1 MELKNIISET
11 LNEIEK
17 MAKTIDN
24 GFNTAQKTPS
34 FFKTPPHLQNTP
46 NPKNANAPLES
57 KNAAKIETQEK
68 ITEEKEEE
76 LKEIITEE
84 IVQEKITEEKEEE
97 LKEIIT
103 EEIVQEKITEEKEE
117 ESKEIITEEI
127 TPKTPTQETPTQVL
141 IPNERVFL
149 KGLLERTLVLFKG
162 MQALE
167 EKEVLKR
174 LDLVAR
180 FLQYQLSVLE
190 KRLESLE
197 RENTE

>member
-24 GFNTAQKTPS
+24 NFDAAQKTPS
-34 FFKTPPHLQNTP
+34 FFKTPPYLQNT
-46 NPKNANAPLES
+46 KNAETPPMSNTEP

-68 ITEEKEEE
+68 ITEGN
-76 LKEIITEE
+76 
-84 IVQEKITEEKEEE
+84 TEEKEEAP
-97 LKEIIT
+97 
-103 EEIVQEKITEEKEE
+103 
-117 ESKEIITEEI
+117 EIITEEI
-127 TPKTPTQETPTQVL
+127 TPKNPTQVL
-141 IPNERVFL
+141 ISNERVFL
-149 KGLLERTLVLFKG
+149 KGLLERTLVLLKG

-167 EKEVLKR
+167 EKEALKR
-174 LDLVAR
+174 LDLVSC
-180 FLQYQLSVLE
+180 FLQYQLSALE

>member
-17 MAKTIDN
+17 MAKTIDD
-24 GFNTAQKTPS
+24 GFNMVQKTPS
-34 FFKTPPHLQNTP
+34 FFKTPPDLQNTP
-46 NPKNANAPLES
+46 NPKNANTPLEP

-68 ITEEKEEE
+68 ITEEKEEA
-76 LKEIITEE
+76 KEIITEE
-84 IVQEKITEEKEEE
+84 IAQEN
-97 LKEIIT
+97 
-103 EEIVQEKITEEKEE
+103 
-117 ESKEIITEEI
+117 
-127 TPKTPTQETPTQVL
+127 PTQVL
-141 IPNERVFL
+141 IPNERIFL
-149 KGLLERTLVLFKG
+149 KNLLERTLVLFKG

-167 EKEVLKR
+167 EKEAMKR

-180 FLQYQLSVLE
+180 FLQYQLSTLE

>member
-24 GFNTAQKTPS
+24 NFDAAQKTPS
-34 FFKTPPHLQNTP
+34 FFKTPPYLQNAKNAETP
-46 NPKNANAPLES
+46 PMSNTEPKNAT
-57 KNAAKIETQEK
+57 KIETQEK
-68 ITEEKEEE
+68 ITEEN
-76 LKEIITEE
+76 
-84 IVQEKITEEKEEE
+84 TEEKEEAP
-97 LKEIIT
+97 
-103 EEIVQEKITEEKEE
+103 
-117 ESKEIITEEI
+117 EIITEEI
-127 TPKTPTQETPTQVL
+127 TPQTPKQAP
-141 IPNERVFL
+141 ISNERVFL
-149 KGLLERTLVLFKG
+149 KSLLERTLVLFQG

-167 EKEVLKR
+167 EKDALKR

>member
-24 GFNTAQKTPS
+24 NFDATQKTPS
-34 FFKTPPHLQNTP
+34 FFKTPPYLQNA
-46 NPKNANAPLES
+46 KNAETPPMSNTEP

-68 ITEEKEEE
+68 ITEEN
-76 LKEIITEE
+76 
-84 IVQEKITEEKEEE
+84 TEEKEEE
-97 LKEIIT
+97 APEIII
-103 EEIVQEKITEEKEE
+103 EEIVQEN
-117 ESKEIITEEI
+117 
-127 TPKTPTQETPTQVL
+127 PTQVL
-141 IPNERVFL
+141 ISSERVFL
-149 KGLLERTLVLFKG
+149 KGLLERTLVLLKG

-167 EKEVLKR
+167 EKEALKR

-180 FLQYQLSVLE
+180 FLQYQLSMLE

>member
-1 MELKNIISET
+1 MAGRMELKNIISET

-24 GFNTAQKTPS
+24 NFDAAQKTPS

-46 NPKNANAPLES
+46 NPKNANTPLEP

-68 ITEEKEEE
+68 ITEEN
-76 LKEIITEE
+76 TEE
-84 IVQEKITEEKEEE
+84 NTEEKEEAQG
-97 LKEIIT
+97 II
-103 EEIVQEKITEEKEE
+103 I
-117 ESKEIITEEI
+117 EEI
-127 TPKTPTQETPTQVL
+127 TPKNPTQVL
-141 IPNERVFL
+141 ISNERVFL
-149 KGLLERTLVLFKG
+149 KNLLERTLVLLKG

-167 EKEVLKR
+167 EEKALER

>member
-24 GFNTAQKTPS
+24 NFDAAQKTPS
-34 FFKTPPHLQNTP
+34 FFKTPPYLQNTLDP
-46 NPKNANAPLES
+46 QNANVPLEP

-68 ITEEKEEE
+68 ITEEKEEAP
-76 LKEIITEE
+76 EIITEE
-84 IVQEKITEEKEEE
+84 IAQEN
-97 LKEIIT
+97 
-103 EEIVQEKITEEKEE
+103 
-117 ESKEIITEEI
+117 
-127 TPKTPTQETPTQVL
+127 PTQVL
-141 IPNERVFL
+141 ISNERVFL

-167 EKEVLKR
+167 EKEAMKR

-180 FLQYQLSVLE
+180 FLQYQLSTLE

>member
-17 MAKTIDN
+17 MAKTIDD

-34 FFKTPPHLQNTP
+34 FFKTPSHLQNTP
-46 NPKNANAPLES
+46 NPKNANTPLES
-57 KNAAKIETQEK
+57 KNATKIETQEK

-76 LKEIITEE
+76 
-84 IVQEKITEEKEEE
+84 VP
-97 LKEIIT
+97 
-103 EEIVQEKITEEKEE
+103 
-117 ESKEIITEEI
+117 EIITEEI
-127 TPKTPTQETPTQVL
+127 TPKNPTQVL
-141 IPNERVFL
+141 ISSERVFL
-149 KGLLERTLVLFKG
+149 KNLLERTLVLFQG

-167 EKEVLKR
+167 EKEAMKR

-197 RENTE
+197 REDTE

>member
-24 GFNTAQKTPS
+24 NFDAAQKTPS
-34 FFKTPPHLQNTP
+34 FFKTPPYLQNTP
-46 NPKNANAPLES
+46 LEPKNAT
-57 KNAAKIETQEK
+57 KIETQEK
-68 ITEEKEEE
+68 ITEE
-76 LKEIITEE
+76 ITEE
-84 IVQEKITEEKEEE
+84 NTEEKEET
-97 LKEIIT
+97 KGII
-103 EEIVQEKITEEKEE
+103 I
-117 ESKEIITEEI
+117 EEI
-127 TPKTPTQETPTQVL
+127 TPKTPTQVL
-141 IPNERVFL
+141 ISSERVFL
-149 KGLLERTLVLFKG
+149 KNLLERTLVLFQG

-167 EKEVLKR
+167 EKDALKR

>member
-17 MAKTIDN
+17 MAKTIDD
-24 GFNTAQKTPS
+24 GFNTAQKAPS

-46 NPKNANAPLES
+46 NPKNANAPLEP

-84 IVQEKITEEKEEE
+84 I
-97 LKEIIT
+97 
-103 EEIVQEKITEEKEE
+103 
-117 ESKEIITEEI
+117 
-127 TPKTPTQETPTQVL
+127 TPKTPTQENPTQVL

-167 EKEVLKR
+167 EKEAMKR

-180 FLQYQLSVLE
+180 FLQYQLSALE

>member
-17 MAKTIDN
+17 MAKTIDD
-24 GFNTAQKTPS
+24 GFDTAQKTPS

-46 NPKNANAPLES
+46 NPKNANTPLEP

-76 LKEIITEE
+76 A
-84 IVQEKITEEKEEE
+84 Q
-97 LKEIIT
+97 
-103 EEIVQEKITEEKEE
+103 
-117 ESKEIITEEI
+117 EIITEEI
-127 TPKTPTQETPTQVL
+127 TQENPTQAP
-141 IPNERVFL
+141 ISNERVFL
-149 KGLLERTLVLFKG
+149 KNLLERTLVLLKG

-167 EKEVLKR
+167 EKEAMKR

-197 RENTE
+197 RENTK

>member
-17 MAKTIDN
+17 MTKTIDD
-24 GFNTAQKTPS
+24 GFNTAQRTPS
-34 FFKTPPHLQNTP
+34 FFKTPPYLQNA
-46 NPKNANAPLES
+46 KNAETPPMSNTEP

-68 ITEEKEEE
+68 ITEEKEEAQ
-76 LKEIITEE
+76 EII
-84 IVQEKITEEKEEE
+84 I
-97 LKEIIT
+97 
-103 EEIVQEKITEEKEE
+103 
-117 ESKEIITEEI
+117 EEI
-127 TPKTPTQETPTQVL
+127 TPKNPTQAL
-141 IPNERVFL
+141 ISNERVFL
-149 KGLLERTLVLFKG
+149 KSLLERTLVLFKG

-167 EKEVLKR
+167 EKEALKR

-180 FLQYQLSVLE
+180 FLQYQLSALE

>member
-1 MELKNIISET
+1 MAGRMELKNIISET

-17 MAKTIDN
+17 MAKTIDD

-34 FFKTPPHLQNTP
+34 FFKTPPNLQNTP
-46 NPKNANAPLES
+46 NSQNANTPLEP

-68 ITEEKEEE
+68 ITEEN
-76 LKEIITEE
+76 
-84 IVQEKITEEKEEE
+84 TEEKEEA
-97 LKEIIT
+97 
-103 EEIVQEKITEEKEE
+103 Q
-117 ESKEIITEEI
+117 EIITEEI
-127 TPKTPTQETPTQVL
+127 TPKNPTQAP
-141 IPNERVFL
+141 ISNERVFL
-149 KGLLERTLVLFKG
+149 KNLLERTLVLFQG

-167 EKEVLKR
+167 EKDALKR

>member
-24 GFNTAQKTPS
+24 GFDVAQKTPS
-34 FFKTPPHLQNTP
+34 FFKTPPYLQNTP
-46 NPKNANAPLES
+46 NPQNTPLEP

-68 ITEEKEEE
+68 IAEENTEENTEEKEEE
-76 LKEIITEE
+76 AKGIT
-84 IVQEKITEEKEEE
+84 I
-97 LKEIIT
+97 
-103 EEIVQEKITEEKEE
+103 
-117 ESKEIITEEI
+117 EEI
-127 TPKTPTQETPTQVL
+127 TPKTPTQAP
-141 IPNERVFL
+141 ISSERVFL
-149 KGLLERTLVLFKG
+149 KNLLERTLVLLKG

-167 EKEVLKR
+167 EKEALER
-174 LDLVAR
+174 LDLVAH

-197 RENTE
+197 RESTE

>member
-17 MAKTIDN
+17 MAKTIDD

-46 NPKNANAPLES
+46 NPKNANAPLEP
-57 KNAAKIETQEK
+57 KNAVKIETQEK

-84 IVQEKITEEKEEE
+84 I
-97 LKEIIT
+97 
-103 EEIVQEKITEEKEE
+103 
-117 ESKEIITEEI
+117 
-127 TPKTPTQETPTQVL
+127 TPKTPTQVL

-162 MQALE
+162 IQALE
-167 EKEVLKR
+167 EEEALKR

-180 FLQYQLSVLE
+180 FLQYQLSALE

>member
-1 MELKNIISET
+1 MAGRMELKNIISET

-24 GFNTAQKTPS
+24 GFDVVQKTPS
-34 FFKTPPHLQNTP
+34 FFKTPPYLQNTP
-46 NPKNANAPLES
+46 NPQNTPLEP

-68 ITEEKEEE
+68 IAEENTEEKEEE
-76 LKEIITEE
+76 AKGIT
-84 IVQEKITEEKEEE
+84 I
-97 LKEIIT
+97 
-103 EEIVQEKITEEKEE
+103 
-117 ESKEIITEEI
+117 EEI
-127 TPKTPTQETPTQVL
+127 TPKTPTQAP
-141 IPNERVFL
+141 ISNERVFL
-149 KGLLERTLVLFKG
+149 KNLLERTLVLFQG

-167 EKEVLKR
+167 EKEALKR

-180 FLQYQLSVLE
+180 FLQYQLSALE

>member
-17 MAKTIDN
+17 MAKTIDD

-34 FFKTPPHLQNTP
+34 FFKTPPYLQNT
-46 NPKNANAPLES
+46 KNAETPPMSNTEP

-76 LKEIITEE
+76 TPEIITEE
-84 IVQEKITEEKEEE
+84 IAPQ
-97 LKEIIT
+97 
-103 EEIVQEKITEEKEE
+103 
-117 ESKEIITEEI
+117 
-127 TPKTPTQETPTQVL
+127 TPKQAP
-141 IPNERVFL
+141 ISNERVFL
-149 KGLLERTLVLFKG
+149 KNLLERTLVLFKG

-167 EKEVLKR
+167 EKEAMKR

>member
-17 MAKTIDN
+17 MAKTIDD
-24 GFNTAQKTPS
+24 GFNITQKTPS

-46 NPKNANAPLES
+46 NPKNANAPLEP
-57 KNAAKIETQEK
+57 KNATKIETQEK

-84 IVQEKITEEKEEE
+84 I
-97 LKEIIT
+97 
-103 EEIVQEKITEEKEE
+103 
-117 ESKEIITEEI
+117 
-127 TPKTPTQETPTQVL
+127 TQENPTQVL

-167 EKEVLKR
+167 EKEALKR

-180 FLQYQLSVLE
+180 FLQYQLSALE

>member
-24 GFNTAQKTPS
+24 NFDAAQKTPS
-34 FFKTPPHLQNTP
+34 FFKTPPHLQNT
-46 NPKNANAPLES
+46 KNAETPPMSNTEP

-76 LKEIITEE
+76 APEIITEE
-84 IVQEKITEEKEEE
+84 IA
-97 LKEIIT
+97 
-103 EEIVQEKITEEKEE
+103 
-117 ESKEIITEEI
+117 
-127 TPKTPTQETPTQVL
+127 QETPTQVL
-141 IPNERVFL
+141 ISNERVFL
-149 KGLLERTLVLFKG
+149 KNLLERTLVLFKG

-167 EKEVLKR
+167 EKEALKR
-174 LDLVAR
+174 LDLVVR

>member
-24 GFNTAQKTPS
+24 NFDAAQKTPS
-34 FFKTPPHLQNTP
+34 FFKTPPNLQNTP
-46 NPKNANAPLES
+46 NPKNANTPLES

-68 ITEEKEEE
+68 ITEEN
-76 LKEIITEE
+76 
-84 IVQEKITEEKEEE
+84 TEEKEEE
-97 LKEIIT
+97 VPEIII
-103 EEIVQEKITEEKEE
+103 EEI
-117 ESKEIITEEI
+117 
-127 TPKTPTQETPTQVL
+127 TQETPTQAP
-141 IPNERVFL
+141 ISNEKVFL
-149 KGLLERTLVLFKG
+149 KNLLERTLVLLKG

-167 EKEVLKR
+167 EKDALKR

>member
-24 GFNTAQKTPS
+24 NFDAAQKTPS
-34 FFKTPPHLQNTP
+34 FFKTPPNLQNA
-46 NPKNANAPLES
+46 KNAETPPMSNTEP

-68 ITEEKEEE
+68 IAEENTEEKEEA
-76 LKEIITEE
+76 
-84 IVQEKITEEKEEE
+84 Q
-97 LKEIIT
+97 
-103 EEIVQEKITEEKEE
+103 
-117 ESKEIITEEI
+117 EIITEEI
-127 TPKTPTQETPTQVL
+127 TQENPTQVL

-149 KGLLERTLVLFKG
+149 KNLLERTLVLFKG

-167 EKEVLKR
+167 EKEAMKR

>member
-1 MELKNIISET
+1 MAGRMELKNIISET

-17 MAKTIDN
+17 MAKTIDD
-24 GFNTAQKTPS
+24 GFDRAQKTPS

-46 NPKNANAPLES
+46 NPKNANTPLEP

-84 IVQEKITEEKEEE
+84 IA
-97 LKEIIT
+97 
-103 EEIVQEKITEEKEE
+103 
-117 ESKEIITEEI
+117 
-127 TPKTPTQETPTQVL
+127 QETPTQVL

-167 EKEVLKR
+167 EKEALKR

-180 FLQYQLSVLE
+180 FLQYQLSAIE

>member
-1 MELKNIISET
+1 MAGRMELKNIISET

-17 MAKTIDN
+17 MAKTIDD

-68 ITEEKEEE
+68 ITEEKEEIP
-76 LKEIITEE
+76 EIITEE
-84 IVQEKITEEKEEE
+84 IAQEN
-97 LKEIIT
+97 
-103 EEIVQEKITEEKEE
+103 
-117 ESKEIITEEI
+117 
-127 TPKTPTQETPTQVL
+127 PTQAL

-167 EKEVLKR
+167 EKEALKR

-180 FLQYQLSVLE
+180 FLQYQLSALE

>member
-24 GFNTAQKTPS
+24 NFDAVQKTPS
-34 FFKTPPHLQNTP
+34 FFKTPPNLQNA
-46 NPKNANAPLES
+46 KNAETPPMSNTEP

-76 LKEIITEE
+76 A
-84 IVQEKITEEKEEE
+84 Q
-97 LKEIIT
+97 
-103 EEIVQEKITEEKEE
+103 
-117 ESKEIITEEI
+117 EIITEEI
-127 TPKTPTQETPTQVL
+127 TQETPTQAP
-141 IPNERVFL
+141 ISNEKVFL
-149 KGLLERTLVLFKG
+149 KNLLERTLVLFQG
-162 MQALE
+162 IQALE
-167 EKEVLKR
+167 EKEAMKR

>member
-1 MELKNIISET
+1 MAGRMELKNIISET

-17 MAKTIDN
+17 MAKTIDD

-46 NPKNANAPLES
+46 NPQNANTPLES

-68 ITEEKEEE
+68 ITEEN
-76 LKEIITEE
+76 
-84 IVQEKITEEKEEE
+84 TEEKEET
-97 LKEIIT
+97 L
-103 EEIVQEKITEEKEE
+103 
-117 ESKEIITEEI
+117 EIITEEI
-127 TPKTPTQETPTQVL
+127 TPETPTQVL

-149 KGLLERTLVLFKG
+149 KNLLERTLVLFKG

-167 EKEVLKR
+167 EKEAMKR

>member
-24 GFNTAQKTPS
+24 NFDAAQKTPS
-34 FFKTPPHLQNTP
+34 FFKTPPNLQNTP
-46 NPKNANAPLES
+46 NPKNANTPLEP

-68 ITEEKEEE
+68 ITEEN
-76 LKEIITEE
+76 
-84 IVQEKITEEKEEE
+84 TEEKEEE
-97 LKEIIT
+97 
-103 EEIVQEKITEEKEE
+103 VP
-117 ESKEIITEEI
+117 EIITEEI
-127 TPKTPTQETPTQVL
+127 TPETPKQVP
-141 IPNERVFL
+141 ISNERVFL
-149 KGLLERTLVLFKG
+149 KNLLERTLVLLKG

-167 EKEVLKR
+167 EKDALKR

>member
-1 MELKNIISET
+1 MAGRMELKNIISET

-17 MAKTIDN
+17 MAKTIDD

-34 FFKTPPHLQNTP
+34 FFKTLSHLQNTP
-46 NPKNANAPLES
+46 NPKNANAPLEP
-57 KNAAKIETQEK
+57 KNAAKIET
-68 ITEEKEEE
+68 
-76 LKEIITEE
+76 
-84 IVQEKITEEKEEE
+84 
-97 LKEIIT
+97 
-103 EEIVQEKITEEKEE
+103 QEKITEEKEE

-127 TPKTPTQETPTQVL
+127 TPKTPTQAPIL
-141 IPNERVFL
+141 NERVFL
-149 KGLLERTLVLFKG
+149 KNLLERTLVLFKG

-167 EKEVLKR
+167 EKEALKR

-180 FLQYQLSVLE
+180 FLQYQLSALE

>member
-1 MELKNIISET
+1 MAGRMELKSIISET
-11 LNEIEK
+11 LSEIEK

-46 NPKNANAPLES
+46 NPKNANAPLEP

-76 LKEIITEE
+76 A
-84 IVQEKITEEKEEE
+84 
-97 LKEIIT
+97 
-103 EEIVQEKITEEKEE
+103 
-117 ESKEIITEEI
+117 KEIITEEI
-127 TPKTPTQETPTQVL
+127 TPKNPTQENPTQAPIL
-141 IPNERVFL
+141 NERVFL

-167 EKEVLKR
+167 EKEALKR

-180 FLQYQLSVLE
+180 FLQYQLSALE

>member
-1 MELKNIISET
+1 MAGRMELKNIISET

-17 MAKTIDN
+17 MAKTIDD

-46 NPKNANAPLES
+46 NPKNANAPLEP
-57 KNAAKIETQEK
+57 KNAVKIETQEK

-84 IVQEKITEEKEEE
+84 I
-97 LKEIIT
+97 
-103 EEIVQEKITEEKEE
+103 
-117 ESKEIITEEI
+117 
-127 TPKTPTQETPTQVL
+127 TPKTPTQVL

-162 MQALE
+162 IQALE
-167 EKEVLKR
+167 EEEALKR

-180 FLQYQLSVLE
+180 FLQYQLSALE

>member
-24 GFNTAQKTPS
+24 NFDAAQKTPS
-34 FFKTPPHLQNTP
+34 FFKTPPYLQNAKNAETP
-46 NPKNANAPLES
+46 PMSNTEPKNAT
-57 KNAAKIETQEK
+57 KIETQEK
-68 ITEEKEEE
+68 ITEEN
-76 LKEIITEE
+76 
-84 IVQEKITEEKEEE
+84 TEEKEEA
-97 LKEIIT
+97 
-103 EEIVQEKITEEKEE
+103 Q
-117 ESKEIITEEI
+117 EIITEEI
-127 TPKTPTQETPTQVL
+127 TPQTPKQAP
-141 IPNERVFL
+141 ISNERVFL
-149 KGLLERTLVLFKG
+149 KNLLERTLVLFQG

-167 EKEVLKR
+167 EKDALKR

>member
-24 GFNTAQKTPS
+24 NFDAVQKTPS
-34 FFKTPPHLQNTP
+34 FFKTPPNLQNTP
-46 NPKNANAPLES
+46 NPKNANTPLEP

-68 ITEEKEEE
+68 ITEEN
-76 LKEIITEE
+76 
-84 IVQEKITEEKEEE
+84 TEEKEEAQG
-97 LKEIIT
+97 II
-103 EEIVQEKITEEKEE
+103 I
-117 ESKEIITEEI
+117 EEI
-127 TPKTPTQETPTQVL
+127 TPETPKQAP

-149 KGLLERTLVLFKG
+149 KGLLERTLVLFKS

-167 EKEVLKR
+167 EKEAMKR

-180 FLQYQLSVLE
+180 FLQYQLSTLE

>member
-1 MELKNIISET
+1 MAGRMELKNIISET

-17 MAKTIDN
+17 MAKTIDD
-24 GFNTAQKTPS
+24 GFDTAQKTPS

-46 NPKNANAPLES
+46 KNANTPLES
-57 KNAAKIETQEK
+57 KNATKIETQEK

-76 LKEIITEE
+76 IPEIITEE
-84 IVQEKITEEKEEE
+84 IVQE
-97 LKEIIT
+97 
-103 EEIVQEKITEEKEE
+103 
-117 ESKEIITEEI
+117 
-127 TPKTPTQETPTQVL
+127 TPTQAL

-167 EKEVLKR
+167 EKEAMKR

-180 FLQYQLSVLE
+180 FLQYQLSALE

>member
-17 MAKTIDN
+17 MAKTIDD

-34 FFKTPPHLQNTP
+34 FFKTPPYLQNA
-46 NPKNANAPLES
+46 KNAETPPMSNTEP

-76 LKEIITEE
+76 ETPEIITEE
-84 IVQEKITEEKEEE
+84 IA
-97 LKEIIT
+97 
-103 EEIVQEKITEEKEE
+103 
-117 ESKEIITEEI
+117 
-127 TPKTPTQETPTQVL
+127 QETPTQAP
-141 IPNERVFL
+141 ISNERVFL
-149 KGLLERTLVLFKG
+149 KNLLERTLVLFQG

-167 EKEVLKR
+167 EKEAMKR

>member
-1 MELKNIISET
+1 MAGRMELKNIISET

-46 NPKNANAPLES
+46 NPKNANAPLEP
-57 KNAAKIETQEK
+57 KNATKIETQEK

-84 IVQEKITEEKEEE
+84 I
-97 LKEIIT
+97 
-103 EEIVQEKITEEKEE
+103 
-117 ESKEIITEEI
+117 
-127 TPKTPTQETPTQVL
+127 TPKTPTQETPTQAL

-167 EKEVLKR
+167 EKEALKR
-174 LDLVAR
+174 LDLVER
-180 FLQYQLSVLE
+180 FLQYQLSALE

-197 RENTE
+197 REDTE

>member
-11 LNEIEK
+11 LSEIEK
-17 MAKTIDN
+17 MAKTIDD

-34 FFKTPPHLQNTP
+34 FFKTPPNLQNTP
-46 NPKNANAPLES
+46 NPKNANTPLES

-68 ITEEKEEE
+68 ITEENTEEKEEE
-76 LKEIITEE
+76 AKEIITEE
-84 IVQEKITEEKEEE
+84 IVQE
-97 LKEIIT
+97 
-103 EEIVQEKITEEKEE
+103 
-117 ESKEIITEEI
+117 
-127 TPKTPTQETPTQVL
+127 TPTQAL

-149 KGLLERTLVLFKG
+149 KNLLERTLVLFKG

-167 EKEVLKR
+167 EKDVLKR
-174 LDLVAR
+174 LDLVVR

>member
-1 MELKNIISET
+1 MAGRMELKNIISET

-17 MAKTIDN
+17 MAKTIDD
-24 GFNTAQKTPS
+24 GFNTVQKTPS

-57 KNAAKIETQEK
+57 KNAAKIET
-68 ITEEKEEE
+68 
-76 LKEIITEE
+76 
-84 IVQEKITEEKEEE
+84 
-97 LKEIIT
+97 
-103 EEIVQEKITEEKEE
+103 QEKITEEKEE

-167 EKEVLKR
+167 EKEALKR

-180 FLQYQLSVLE
+180 FLQYQLSALE

>member
-11 LNEIEK
+11 LSEIEK
-17 MAKTIDN
+17 MAKTIDD

-46 NPKNANAPLES
+46 NPKNANAPLEP

-84 IVQEKITEEKEEE
+84 I
-97 LKEIIT
+97 
-103 EEIVQEKITEEKEE
+103 
-117 ESKEIITEEI
+117 

-141 IPNERVFL
+141 IPNERIFL

-167 EKEVLKR
+167 EKEALKR

-180 FLQYQLSVLE
+180 FLQYQLSALE

>member
-17 MAKTIDN
+17 MAQTIDD
-24 GFNTAQKTPS
+24 GVAQKTPS
-34 FFKTPPHLQNTP
+34 FFKTPPNLQNTP
-46 NPKNANAPLES
+46 NSQNANTPLEP

-68 ITEEKEEE
+68 ITEEKEEA
-76 LKEIITEE
+76 KEIITEE
-84 IVQEKITEEKEEE
+84 TAQEN
-97 LKEIIT
+97 
-103 EEIVQEKITEEKEE
+103 
-117 ESKEIITEEI
+117 
-127 TPKTPTQETPTQVL
+127 PTQVL
-141 IPNERVFL
+141 ISNERVFL
-149 KGLLERTLVLFKG
+149 KNLLERTLVLFKG

-167 EKEVLKR
+167 EKEALKR

-197 RENTE
+197 RESAE

>member
-17 MAKTIDN
+17 MSKTIDN
-24 GFNTAQKTPS
+24 NFDAAQKTPS
-34 FFKTPPHLQNTP
+34 FFKTPPNLQNTP
-46 NPKNANAPLES
+46 NPKNANTPLEP
-57 KNAAKIETQEK
+57 KNATKIETQEK
-68 ITEEKEEE
+68 ITEEN
-76 LKEIITEE
+76 
-84 IVQEKITEEKEEE
+84 TEEKEEE
-97 LKEIIT
+97 A
-103 EEIVQEKITEEKEE
+103 Q
-117 ESKEIITEEI
+117 EIITEEI
-127 TPKTPTQETPTQVL
+127 TPKNPTQAP
-141 IPNERVFL
+141 ISNERVFL
-149 KGLLERTLVLFKG
+149 KNLLERTLVLFQG

-167 EKEVLKR
+167 EKEALKR